1 MTSPSTE
8 RPTAIASGAMLP
20 LEKAYSEPAMPAA
33 SEAATKPAHCTRRAS
48 MPSASARRAESRTP
62 RSAAQRREREP
73 SQPPDAQRAQRQR
86 QVVVAGTAAQ
96 PGGGPQAGESV
107 AAAGDVVPLEG
118 GGPQDLRHGQ
128 RQHGQVDAGQ
138 AHAEPAE
145 HQRAQR
151 RGQRPQQQR
160 GLHRQRAER
169 AAAPRRRR
177 PGRTRRRGRNWSCR
191 PARSGNAGWRRTAR
205 RSGFRSAGWPGTA
218 IAGPA
223 AAPRST
229 APAAPYASRRR
240 LPAG

>member
-1 MTSPSTE
+1 
-8 RPTAIASGAMLP
+8 MLP
-20 LEKAYSEPAMPAA
+20 WKRRTANRPCRRPARQPRSPPIARGARPCPAL
-33 SEAATKPAHCTRRAS
+33 RRAGRV
-48 MPSASARRAESRTP
+48 AHAAQRV
-62 RSAAQRREREP
+62 AQRREREP

-160 GLHRQRAER
+160 GLHRQRAELEQQRR
-169 AAAPRRRR
+169 AVGAQAEPGGVAETGHAGQPGQEMQAGGEQRGDQDFGQQDGQVRPLLAQQRRRDQQPAAR
-177 PGRTRRRGRNWSCR
+177 RTPAAGACRRG
-191 PARSGNAGWRRTAR
+191 
-205 RSGFRSAGWPGTA
+205 
-218 IAGPA
+218 
-223 AAPRST
+223 
-229 APAAPYASRRR
+229 
-240 LPAG
+240 